1 MPFVNFPFQCTTC
14 RGVGTIKPVSAFNIH
29 SKFMSVE
36 CPLCRGK
43 GTMDNKVFV
52 NPAKVETIPDAIVNH
67 DLSDLMTDIGE
78 AEVEKASKA
87 LKKIKSKKSEL
98 NDAVG

>member
-1 MPFVNFPFQCTTC
+1 
-14 RGVGTIKPVSAFNIH
+14 
-29 SKFMSVE
+29 
-36 CPLCRGK
+36 
-43 GTMDNKVFV
+43 MDNKVFV